1 MARHKGA
8 SPPIEK
14 TRGDIA
20 DLLKKWGVVGIAW
33 VDDFGK
39 SASVLRFQ
47 WEKDNNRK
55 YVARFEL
62 KLEDED
68 ELESKAVDGRT
79 GRFSQNKYL
88 RLKEVHGRR
97 EHRLLYIW
105 LKDTFEAVSEGIIEA
120 DAVFLPWI
128 EDSSGQTVFERIS
141 PVLAEIRESS
151 LPRALT
157 AAELEKKT

>member
-1 MARHKGA
+1 MARSKGA
-8 SPPIEK
+8 SPPIER
-14 TRGDIA
+14 TRSDIA
-20 DLLKKWGVVGIAW
+20 DLLKNWGVVGIAW

-47 WEKDNNRK
+47 WEKENKK

-62 KLEDED
+62 KLEDEN
-68 ELESKAVDGRT
+68 ELEKQAIDGRT

-88 RLKEVHGRR
+88 RLKEVHGRK
-97 EHRLLYIW
+97 EHRLLYVW

-141 PVLAEIRESS
+141 PVLAEIRDSS
-151 LPRALT
+151 LPKAL
-157 AAELEKKT
+157 AAELEKTK